1 MNDINTYGDLKRA
14 VQIWLNRKDS
24 STIDNIPM
32 FINFALKQFARGI
45 KLPYYE
51 ANIQTTI
58 PDNVTALEIPTNF
71 LSAKHVIVNGIPYN
85 RSDVETF
92 HRLSNKALS
101 PSGNLKPSED
111 GPGFIQGATTATAHF
126 FTRVGSKLEFLP
138 TLKKGD
144 TVQMIYHKDIPEFTN
159 DLEESYVLM
168 IASDVMLY
176 MSLRHAAIFLRDNE
190 QEQYW
195 NGKAM
200 EALANLQFQLDEA
213 EWSGSSL
220 VVPHFAQ

>member
-32 FINFALKQFARGI
+32 FINFALKQFTRGI

-51 ANIQTTI
+51 ATI
-58 PDNVTALEIPTNF
+58 RAVVPEAVDALEIPNNF
-71 LSAKHVIVNGIPYN
+71 VSAKHISVNGMPYN
-85 RSDVETF
+85 RLDVSTF
-92 HRLSNKALS
+92 NRIAEGSATKGWRDEIDT
-101 PSGNLKPSED
+101 PT
-111 GPGFIQGATTATAHF
+111 GFIQGATSAKTGY
-126 FTRVGSKLEFLP
+126 FTRVGSKIEFLP
-138 TLKKGD
+138 ALSTGD
-144 TVQMIYHKDIPEFTN
+144 SVTMIYHKDIPEFTN
-159 DLEESYVLM
+159 DLEQSYALL
-168 IASDVMLY
+168 IASDVLLY

-195 NGKAM
+195 NAKAM
-200 EALANLQFQLDEA
+200 ESLASLQQQLDDA

-220 VVPHFAQ
+220 VVPHFYQ